1 MLKLE
6 TTQNLSRTT
15 TKKQF
20 GFWVS
25 KVGTTT
31 ITIDTHMAIIQ
42 IYIGK
47 NTIENVLLDGGF
59 RINIITE

>member
-20 GFWVS
+20 GFSIS

-31 ITIDTHMAIIQ
+31 ITIDTHMAVIQ
-42 IYIGK
+42 I
-47 NTIENVLLDGGF
+47 
-59 RINIITE
+59 